1 MSRYLQKSLLAGL
14 VLLAIGCAQ
23 AQTLKVQPPAVAAP
37 VLEPAAAVPV
47 MPSWDVQRSFAQ
59 LGRPADTLLLGTNN
73 TDQIEFTMRRDR
85 IASDAKLQ
93 LEYTPSPALIP
104 TLSHLRI
111 YLNDVLMNV
120 LPIEKDQLGKK
131 VTRQVALDPRL
142 ISDFNRVRLEF
153 VGHYTDICEE
163 PSNSAL
169 WVNVSRVSH
178 ISVTEQ
184 ALSVEND
191 LAWFPLPFFD
201 ARDYQSPV
209 LNMVFAANP
218 TLEEQRAAGI
228 LASYFGSQA
237 GWRGTRFPV
246 AFDHLP
252 GVTAKDKAL
261 PSIVFATND
270 HRPAMLADL
279 KTFPAVDAPV
289 VQIIDN
295 PANSYSKVLLVMGR
309 NEADLITAV
318 KALALGGD
326 LFRGSRVTVDEVQQ
340 ILPRKPYDA
349 PNWMRTD
356 RPVRFAE
363 LVKYPE
369 QLRVSGVQPLPI
381 SLDINLPPD
390 LFVWRNQ
397 GIPLQTK
404 YRYTPPAV
412 TNDGSRL
419 NISLNNQF
427 ITSLPLPGNSNSRL
441 DELRLAVL
449 SSESANTS
457 ERLSV
462 PALKIGDRNTLSF
475 NFSFASTA
483 SSSQRDRCQ
492 SSLPVDT
499 QAVIDDQSSID
510 MSGYHHY
517 IAMPDLKTFARSGF
531 PYSRMADL
539 SETMVLLSPQP
550 SAIQLSTYLEAV
562 AGIAAR
568 SGLPAFGLHVSDN
581 WSDAARLDA
590 DLLILG
596 TLAPN
601 VRENRDLNL
610 LLDRSRDWLLQ
621 ASNTQPGRTT
631 AQQWQ
636 YGDERNL
643 AASRVEVSAKGPI
656 AAMVGMKSPFH
667 EHQSAGAAHR
677 PFGTCHPAVAGH
689 AQCGDDGRAAFDAS
703 DHRHLHSAP
712 AVFRE
717 RAGGRGEGV
726 AGQGAEHGRQTS
738 WFSEETARVALVTG
752 ASRGLGAT
760 IAREL
765 AGVGWAVAVD
775 YAHDD
780 AGAGRVVDAIVGA
793 QGRAMLSRFDVTDE
807 DAVKDGIAKIAGMR
821 TGRTDRQQ
829 RHRSAADAPD

>member
-14 VLLAIGCAQ
+14 VLLAVGCAQ
-23 AQTLKVQPPAVAAP
+23 AQTLKVQPPAATVP
-37 VLEPAAAVPV
+37 VLEAAVAVPV

-184 ALSVEND
+184 ALSAEND

-326 LFRGSRVTVDEVQQ
+326 LFRGSRVTVDEVQR

-356 RPVRFAE
+356 RAVRFAE

-381 SLDINLPPD
+381 NVDINLPPD

-404 YRYTPPAV
+404 YRYTPPAA

-581 WSDAARLDA
+581 WSDAAKLDA
-590 DLLILG
+590 DLLVLG
-596 TLAPN
+596 TLAPD

-636 YGDERNL
+636 YADERNL

-667 EHQSAGAAHR
+667 EQRSIVALLATQDSDYQLLRETLADSGKMD
-677 PFGTCHPAVAGH
+677 AVSGSVVLIRSSGVSSQMVGEPYYVGH
-689 AQCGDDGRAAFDAS
+689 LPWWLMLWFKLS
-703 DHRHLHSAP
+703 DHPILLAFM
-712 AVFRE
+712 A
-717 RAGGRGEGV
+717 ATGV
-726 AGQGAEHGRQTS
+726 LLTAFLVWRVLQWAARRRLAY
-738 WFSEETARVALVTG
+738 EE
-752 ASRGLGAT
+752 
-760 IAREL
+760 
-765 AGVGWAVAVD
+765 
-775 YAHDD
+775 
-780 AGAGRVVDAIVGA
+780 
-793 QGRAMLSRFDVTDE
+793 
-807 DAVKDGIAKIAGMR
+807 
-821 TGRTDRQQ
+821 
-829 RHRSAADAPD
+829 